1 MMLKKILRYLLI
13 GILTIIGLLVL
24 LIVFSI
30 APVDRTPVQE
40 LPAYT
45 SMKEELKRMDTVSII
60 PATKSFSVGFAKV
73 NLTPAYPTALA
84 VYGSRKGK
92 VYTSVHDSIYVRT
105 LVVDNGTRKAAIVSA
120 DLQLIPPEVTLL
132 LKTKLAAV
140 GFSLN
145 NTYLG
150 ATHTHSSIGNWGKG
164 VAGFLSGSYKDS
176 VVNFI
181 ADQIVLSVKEAS
193 LNIKPSQI
201 KAGVIPIPDAVDNRM
216 IEGGPEDP
224 LLRVIEIHRS
234 DSSKLLFM
242 SYTAHATCLFSKD
255 LELSRDYPGK
265 LVDTMESKG
274 YSFAMFMAGAVASH
288 KCSAPEAGTSC
299 IGWMAEKISAKVLAT
314 RKQLKTVSDSC
325 LWMIRVPLTLSDPQI
340 KIAPDWK
347 VRAWLFRLTFGE
359 YPVYLTAL
367 RLGDVILL
375 GTPCDFSGEFDP
387 RLDAFSANHGLQ
399 TMVTSF
405 NGGYIGYVTPVS
417 RYDVHHYE
425 TQLMNWYSPG
435 TGEYMEECMEKLVDI
450 LDK

>member
-13 GILTIIGLLVL
+13 GILAIIGLLVL

-40 LPAYT
+40 LPAYAR
-45 SMKEELKRMDTVSII
+45 MKEELKRMDTVTVI
-60 PATKSFSVGFAKV
+60 PGTKGFAVGFSKV

-84 VYGSRKGK
+84 VYGSRRGK
-92 VYTSVHDSIYVRT
+92 VYTAVHDSIYVRT

-120 DLQLIPPEVTLL
+120 DLQIIPPEVTMLL
-132 LKTKLAAV
+132 ETKLATI
-140 GFSLN
+140 GFNLN

-176 VVNFI
+176 IVNFI

-193 LNIKPSQI
+193 LNTKPSQI
-201 KAGVIPIPDAVDNRM
+201 KAGVIPIPDAVENRM

-265 LVDTMESKG
+265 LVDAMESKG
-274 YSFAMFMAGAVASH
+274 YTFAMFMAGAVASH
-288 KCSAPEAGTSC
+288 KCSAPVAGESC
-299 IGWMAEKISAKVLAT
+299 IDWMTEKIATTVLT
-314 RKQLKTVSDSC
+314 ERKQLKTAPDST
-325 LWMIRVPLTLSDPQI
+325 LWMVRVPLALSDPQI
-340 KIAPDWK
+340 KITPDWK
-347 VRAWLFRLTFGE
+347 IRAWLFQLTFGE
-359 YPVYLTAL
+359 YPVCLTAL
-367 RLGDVILL
+367 RLGDIILL

-387 RLDAFSANHGLQ
+387 TLDAYSSNHGLQ

-405 NGGYIGYVTPVS
+405 NGGYIGYVTPVG

-425 TQLMNWYSPG
+425 TQLMNWYAPG
-435 TGEYMEECMEKLVDI
+435 TGEYMEECMEKLVNI